1 MASHFGLQRRD
12 RYERKRP
19 ETDSHADFL
28 ANEGLIPPGR
38 SATCLSSKRDST
50 YGNQR
55 CAAKRS
61 QASLVAA
68 HLEPAQSDQELR
80 TSVALSQ
87 RTIASSK
94 KSRFSTR
101 NKFALIFGKSSD
113 NEREDLYGTSA
124 DEERKESRLL
134 YQHPKRWFGGSR
146 WIPRVKGT
154 NHAVQRNRI
163 GTETERSNQTA
174 RCSTPPDFAIHGP
187 ILDFGAVPGA
197 GYEKSSPRVD
207 LSSGAAARAAAAA
220 QNGLMENLRKMRLH
234 DDHSVQDSESG
245 VGIETGENRNAFVV
259 PLIRSGGTDIHSA
272 LIPKANEVQTLH

>member
-1 MASHFGLQRRD
+1 MASQFDSQRLARF
-12 RYERKRP
+12 ERKGP

-28 ANEGLIPPGR
+28 AKEGLIPPVR
-38 SATCLSSKRDST
+38 SASCLSSKRDST
-50 YGNQR
+50 YGDQR

-68 HLEPAQSDQELR
+68 HLEPAHGCQQPR
-80 TSVALSQ
+80 TSIALSQ

-101 NKFALIFGKSSD
+101 KKLASVFGNSS
-113 NEREDLYGTSA
+113 NSEREDLYGPPA
-124 DEERKESRLL
+124 DGERSESRLL
-134 YQHPKRWFGGSR
+134 YQHPKRWFVSSR

-154 NHAVQRNRI
+154 NHAVQRNR
-163 GTETERSNQTA
+163 TETERSNHMA
-174 RCSTPPDFAIHGP
+174 RCPTPPDISIHAP

-197 GYEKSSPRVD
+197 GYEISGPRVD

-234 DDHSVQDSESG
+234 DDQSVQDSESG

-259 PLIRSGGTDIHSA
+259 PLIRSGRSEIHAASM
-272 LIPKANEVQTLH
+272 PQANEVQTLR